1 MKEEDVYG
9 WNETMGLTGTRR
21 AGLVLAGVLAAGL
34 AVLSGTAFASS
45 GSPSAS
51 TAGTA
56 GIAMPGSHGRHVGNT
71 RGWLSGRTVRFQY
84 TKNFACATPPAS
96 KASTKCEAGADYTQ
110 TPSRTFDPLYVVVP
124 LGFTPKR
131 STLQCPVAGRCIDHP
146 STIDL
151 SAVLGKG
158 TSNLKLPPHSHIVA
172 TANSGQPEWWNVVVV
187 GVSSRSS
194 WDKIVHGRSDRALMK
209 LQRNA
214 HSGVTGNIVTNLF
227 LYFSVLKRW

>member
-1 MKEEDVYG
+1 MAG
-9 WNETMGLTGTRR
+9 TRMAGTRR
-21 AGLVLAGVLAAGL
+21 AGLALAGVLAAGL

-45 GSPSAS
+45 GSTAGMAGMQMSAS
-51 TAGTA
+51 RG
-56 GIAMPGSHGRHVGNT
+56 HVGTT
-71 RGWLSGRTVRFQY
+71 RGWYDGHTVKFRY
-84 TKNFACATPPAS
+84 TRNFSCQTPPAS
-96 KASTKCEAGADYTQ
+96 HASSKCEAGADYTQ

-131 STLQCPVAGRCIDHP
+131 STLQCPVAGHCIDHP

-187 GVSSRSS
+187 GVSSPSA
-194 WDKIVHGRSDRALMK
+194 WNKIVHARSDAE
-209 LQRNA
+209 LQRLQRHA
-214 HSGVTGNIVTNLF
+214 KSGVTGNIVTNLF
-227 LYFSVLKRW
+227 LFFSVRKW